1 VSVKAAR
8 VEKSRS
14 PGDDLEIIFVDLEAS
29 AALLEAQE
37 SDIPRL
43 STADIAHFDKM
54 AADQKRQRLWRL
66 SRIATR
72 VVLERSAGTTHR
84 NVDFIIAAG
93 GRPSLAEEPPYFNV
107 SHSGEALLIAV
118 SKLGPVGVDLE
129 QERSLAMSD
138 DRRRRVVAAAA
149 KHSSGLPLLAHS
161 DADVARAWVRLEALS
176 KALGTGIGRLLTA
189 EGVIGGEGRASAETA
204 ASRLDVRDL
213 DVAQGYFAAVAAET
227 LPRKIEVL
235 AFPRAASGLQG
246 FLPQLQT

>member
-1 VSVKAAR
+1 MSVKAAR

-37 SDIPRL
+37 GDIPRL
-43 STADIAHFDKM
+43 SPADIAHFDKM
-54 AADQKRQRLWRL
+54 VADQKRQRLWRL

-72 VVLERSAGTTHR
+72 VVLERSAGTTQR

-107 SHSGEALLIAV
+107 SHSGKALLIAV

-138 DRRRRVVAAAA
+138 ERRRRVVAAAA
-149 KHSSGLPLLAHS
+149 KLSSGTPLSADS
-161 DADVARAWVRLEALS
+161 DADVVKAWVCLEALS

-189 EGVIGGEGRASAETA
+189 EGVIGGEGRASAATDA
-204 ASRLDVRDL
+204 PWLKVRDL
-213 DVAQGYFAAVAAET
+213 ELAHGHFAAVAADA
-227 LPRKIEVL
+227 LPRSIEVV
-235 AFPRAASGLQG
+235 AFPRGADGFAG
-246 FLPQLQT
+246 FLPQHRT